1 MKKFFLVFI
10 LFLTSS
16 CIETVVAGTA
26 LTGVVLAQDKPIED
40 TKDDVVLTTKIDAE
54 FLQAGLKDPRN
65 KIGVTVDRKR
75 VLLTGL
81 VENGNIAKVA
91 NEKAWKV
98 DGVKEVID
106 EIQIEPN
113 KPKVKNFVEY
123 FKDAAITTQLESKIL
138 VAKDIP
144 SLDIEVVTVNG
155 VVYLIGVAKNEDQIR
170 NITDIASSINGVKK
184 VISHIVVQ

>member
-1 MKKFFLVFI
+1 MKKFFIVFV

-16 CIETVVAGTA
+16 CIETIVAGTA
-26 LTGVVLAQDKPIED
+26 VTGVVMAQDKPVED
-40 TKDDVVLTTKIDAE
+40 TKDDVILTAKIDAE

-65 KIGVTVDRKR
+65 KVGVTVDRKR

-81 VENGNIAKVA
+81 VENANIAKVA
-91 NEKAWKV
+91 NEITWKV

-113 KPKVKNFVEY
+113 KPRTKNFVEY
-123 FKDAAITTQLESKIL
+123 FRDAAITTQLNSKAL
-138 VAKDIP
+138 VAKDVP
-144 SLDIEVVTVNG
+144 SLDVEAVTVNG

-170 NITDIASSINGVKK
+170 NITDIAAKISGVKK
-184 VISHIVVQ
+184 VISHIVLQ